1 MIHKDFE
8 CDIYYIRHGESESN
22 ATPGFIAGADHDSA
36 LTDRGLRQAEAVG
49 ARLKS
54 EGVAFDR
61 IYSSSMARC
70 VQTTQRMLEAMGQT
84 DRPFPRVDEI
94 IEQQLPGWRGVR
106 TEDVLTPELEAYM
119 AIKGSHFVP
128 PEGESFRVVERRMS
142 GWLEDELL
150 YNYDLASTPQS
161 LTVAIVGH
169 GAAGR
174 CLFHY
179 IMGFDEG
186 IMLRLAVDNCSISR
200 FIFDSQ
206 GWRVVCLN
214 DSAHIRG
221 V

>member
-1 MIHKDFE
+1 MIHKDFS

-22 ATPGFIAGADHDSA
+22 ATPGFIAGADYDSA
-36 LTDRGLRQAEAVG
+36 LTDRGFRHADAVG
-49 ARLKS
+49 TRLKS
-54 EGVAFDR
+54 EGVTFDR
-61 IYSSSMARC
+61 VYSSSMVRC
-70 VQTTQRMLEAMGQT
+70 VQTTQTMLAAMGEA

-106 TEDVLTPELEAYM
+106 TEDVMTPELEAYM

-128 PEGESFRVVERRMS
+128 PEGESFRVVERRVS
-142 GWLEDELL
+142 GWLEEELL
-150 YNYDLASTPQS
+150 YNYDLVSTPQS

-186 IMLRLAVDNCSISR
+186 LMLGLTVDNCSISR
-200 FIFDSQ
+200 FVFGRQ

-214 DSAHIRG
+214 DSTHIRG
-221 V
+221 I